1 MLAYQHTVEKCIIH
15 FVALKVIVE
24 IPTLYA
30 GTIQDDKMYQRV
42 FKNQTT
48 LIVTN
53 KGAQMWGSRNALS
66 KIERIVYKFH
76 RSIYVSVLFY
86 FSPFLVPLIQK
97 DIEPGNFS
105 KKDL

>member
-1 MLAYQHTVEKCIIH
+1 MLAYQRTVEKCIIH

-30 GTIQDDKMYQRV
+30 GTIQDDKMYERI

-48 LIVTN
+48 LSVTN
-53 KGAQMWGSRNALS
+53 QGARMWSSRSLLS
-66 KIERIVYKFH
+66 KIERMIYKFH

-86 FSPFLVPLIQK
+86 FGPFLVPFIQK
-97 DIEPGNFS
+97 DIEPGVFS
-105 KKDL
+105 K